1 MSDSIFKFGDRLIA
15 TGDLDPVYIAIVGA
29 QLDTPQLA
37 RVLIAYWCFY
47 HLGAAAWLSEQGKD
61 FWDAMTV
68 AAENTEPAP
77 RPAPPSVTQRWP
89 RSSERRHFRGPK
101 CVAAV
106 RALSRSAPEDLI
118 GGLARRRT
126 AGDVINAVM
135 KWPMFGPW
143 IGFKAAD
150 MLDRCAGVAIRFPD
164 DTCLMYAEP
173 AAAITMLAQS
183 EGQTR
188 EHIYAG
194 LRSYF
199 AKRKAPP
206 KGDRR
211 CGVQEVET
219 ICCKWKSMRGG
230 HYHIGK
236 DITEVRHALLGWG
249 DTAQRMRTHMPT
261 EVGHGFGGPLDALQ
275 PGEPASVN

>member
-29 QLDTPQLA
+29 QLDYPQLA

-47 HLGAAAWLSEQGKD
+47 HLGAAAWLSEHD
-61 FWDAMTV
+61 NYFWDAMTI
-68 AAENTEPAP
+68 AAENTAP
-77 RPAPPSVTQRWP
+77 FDRWP
-89 RSSERRHFRGPK
+89 RASERRHFRGAK

-106 RALSRSAPEDLI
+106 RALARSAPEDLI
-118 GGLARRRT
+118 GKLTRLRT
-126 AGDVINAVM
+126 AGEVINAVM

-150 MLDRCAGVAIRFPD
+150 MLERCAGVPLRFPD

-188 EHIYAG
+188 EHIYSG

-206 KGDRR
+206 KGDRA

-249 DTAQRMRTHMPT
+249 DTAQRMHSHMPK
-261 EVGHGFGGPLDALQ
+261 EVRQGLFSVLNANV
-275 PGEPASVN
+275 EPANVN